1 MRTDQITPEHLALQ
15 PVKRCGAKTRSGTP
29 CAQKAMP
36 NGRCR
41 MHGGVNTAPDPIA
54 KLRAF
59 KDGLYGKFFTADEV
73 EEAGHYPLDNID
85 HEIHMCRIRLAR
97 ALSAEMRQRDNP
109 QGALEVATLEVSE
122 GGTYVVG
129 MTSELDRAPAI
140 KTQTKSIDYHV
151 VIDRMLARLESL
163 VKTRATLNELNR
175 QAQLGTD
182 GHSAAGGATVYEA
195 RNLLDA
201 D

>member
-1 MRTDQITPEHLALQ
+1 MRPEKLTPERLALG
-15 PVKRCGAKTRSGTP
+15 PPKLCGAKTRSGKP
-29 CAQKAMP
+29 CTQTAMP

-41 MHGGVNTAPDPIA
+41 MHGGASVAPPHQG
-54 KLRAF
+54 LRAF
-59 KDGLYGKFFTADEV
+59 KDGLYGKFFTQDEV
-73 EEAGHYPLDNID
+73 EEAGYYPLDNID

-129 MTSELDRAPAI
+129 ATSDLDRMPAV
-140 KTQTKSIDYHV
+140 KTQTKAIDYHV

-182 GHSAAGGATVYEA
+182 GQGAAGGATVYEA